1 MKYIGSHE
9 IVKNS
14 VRYLRMEER
23 NYMDENELKDLKN
36 KAKDLINTLDS
47 EKEISTIAVAVE
59 LKGLDQCSTD
69 LITCSCSGVD

>member
-23 NYMDENELKDLKN
+23 KYMGEDESSNILSNDWKELIVEDTKTKEKLVVINSDGVEITSSDLN
-36 KAKDLINTLDS
+36 VRLVP
-47 EKEISTIAVAVE
+47 KE
-59 LKGLDQCSTD
+59 
-69 LITCSCSGVD
+69 